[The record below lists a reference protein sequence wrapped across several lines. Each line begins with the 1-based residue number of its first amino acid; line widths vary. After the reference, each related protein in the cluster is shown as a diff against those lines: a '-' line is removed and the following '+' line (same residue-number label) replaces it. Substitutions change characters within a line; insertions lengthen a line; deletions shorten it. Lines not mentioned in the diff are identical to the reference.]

1 MLPALRA
8 GRLSAV
14 AALAAGR
21 APRTGHGYAAHRLLG
36 RLPLPRPVT
45 IGLASPFARPVRM
58 AATLVA
64 VLLGVTAVT
73 FAVGLTT
80 SLRRASD
87 YLQLTN
93 TEQVQLSSG
102 GPGPGGPS
110 GPSGPPRGHDNAAA
124 QERAVTAAIRAEPGT
139 LHYVLE
145 DDGQYVNVPDLTQAI
160 PVTAFVGNAGWTGY
174 ALIKGHWYTGPGQ
187 VDAPTAFLKTTGT
200 RVGDTITLTAA
211 NGRRI
216 PVRIVGEL
224 FTHDPN
230 QGVALFMSWQTLTGG
245 NPAVV
250 PDPSDVQYDIGLRP
264 GVNSTTYADA
274 LANKLGTDYNVNPNL
289 DGGAKLALAL
299 VGTLTLL
306 LAIAAALGVLNA
318 VVLYTRERAH
328 DLAVLKTVGMTPRQ
342 TVAMVVSTV
351 LGTGLLAGVLA
362 VPIGIVVHNAVLPV
376 MAAADNLG
384 VPPGLSDV
392 YGTAELVALA
402 LAGIAIAV
410 AGAMLPASWSAQTR
424 TGPALH
430 AE

>member
-1 MLPALRA
+1 MIF
-8 GRLSAV
+8 
-14 AALAAGR
+14 AAG
-21 APRTGHGYAAHRLLG
+21 
-36 RLPLPRPVT
+36 
-45 IGLASPFARPVRM
+45 
-58 AATLVA
+58 
-64 VLLGVTAVT
+64 
-73 FAVGLTT
+73 LTS
-80 SLRRASD
+80 SLRRAAD

-110 GPSGPPRGHDNAAA
+110 GPSGPPRGYDTAAA

-160 PVTAFVGNAGWTGY
+160 PVTAFFGKAGWTGY

-230 QGVALFMSWQTLTGG
+230 QGVALFMSWQTLAGG
-245 NPAVV
+245 NPALV
-250 PDPSDVQYDIGLRP
+250 PEPSDVQYDIGLRP
-264 GVNSTTYADA
+264 GVNSTTYANA

-392 YGTAELVALA
+392 YGTGEVVALA